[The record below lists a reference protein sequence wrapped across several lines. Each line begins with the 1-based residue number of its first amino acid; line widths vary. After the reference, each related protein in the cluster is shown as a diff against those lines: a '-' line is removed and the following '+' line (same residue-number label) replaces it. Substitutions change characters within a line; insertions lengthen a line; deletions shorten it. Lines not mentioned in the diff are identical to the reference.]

1 MKRNQTFPETF
12 FEKDFYRN
20 QIGSEQVRDSRLAE
34 HYLKSGWRLGLD
46 PSRKFSTYGYLLLH
60 EDVFISG
67 ANPLVH
73 YARHGI
79 SENRTTMSSADF
91 TIENLV
97 DKYSSYFSPAFAPLL
112 VRLMAVSGRPVD
124 LKELFKRVHESRL
137 GVPANTTLTSWF
149 DEEYYLRTYPDVAAA
164 GLQPFQHFVANGFE
178 EGRLPSK
185 ESEARVKA
193 EELSQSH
200 SESRARRIFG
210 QTRTK
215 VMEVS
220 AAKKKTR
227 PAADLRGAI
236 SQMKKLLLAGSSETV
251 VAFGHCDFTTSVGGI
266 QKAAEYEN
274 SFFTSQNINYL
285 WVYPS
290 VELIRMRDS
299 SEEVDLALNLNGTAI
314 KGSFNLSKLIT
325 ILQQG
330 LNSEDV
336 STVTMHSVYGHSKE
350 TLVSIIQKLNPRT
363 LIWFIHDYALKCSS
377 PQLLLNNATF
387 CGDPPLNSPICS
399 LCVHGKDRVR
409 HVEDAQELLGAFAW
423 SVYSPSVAARN
434 VMNQGSNPAE
444 IQIEVLPHGE
454 LLEST
459 TKTTQAQKTLENRK
473 LRIAFVGHPSPS
485 KGWLEFLALVNSRH
499 SEIFDFFFF
508 GVSEDGNNYEGI
520 TRVHVRSSVN
530 GEILRRKLTRNNI
543 DVVFSWPVWPETFHF
558 VGYEAMEA
566 GLPIICNNFSG
577 NLVDSASQQGYL
589 IAYNRFDDLLD
600 DVSLE
605 SRIRDFI
612 KQNAGRPALEFRF
625 SGLTPGVSGRSG

>member
-1 MKRNQTFPETF
+1 MKINQTVPEAF

-20 QIGSEQVRDSRLAE
+20 QIGSEKVRNSRLAK
-34 HYLKSGWRLGLD
+34 HYFQSGWRLGLD
-46 PSRKFSTYGYLLLH
+46 PSSKFSTYGYLLLH
-60 EDVFISG
+60 DDVFISG

-97 DKYSSYFSPAFAPLL
+97 DKDSNYFSPALAPLL
-112 VRLMAVSGRPVD
+112 VSLMAVSGRPVD
-124 LKELFKRVHESRL
+124 LKELFRRVHESRL

-164 GLQPFQHFVANGFE
+164 GLQPFHHFVANGFE
-178 EGRLPSK
+178 EGRLPSE

-193 EELSQSH
+193 KELSRSYV
-200 SESRARRIFG
+200 ESRARSIFG
-210 QTRTK
+210 QTRTRAI
-215 VMEVS
+215 EAS
-220 AAKKKTR
+220 SAKKTTR
-227 PAADLRGAI
+227 PAADLQGAI

-290 VELIRMRDS
+290 VELLRMRDS

-325 ILQQG
+325 ILKQG

-336 STVTMHSVYGHSKE
+336 SAVTMHSVYGHNKE

-363 LIWFIHDYALKCSS
+363 LIWFIHDYALECSS
-377 PQLLLNNATF
+377 PQLLLNNANF
-387 CGDPPLNSPICS
+387 CGDPPLNAPICS

-444 IQIEVLPHGE
+444 MRIDVLPHGE
-454 LLEST
+454 LLESA
-459 TKTTQAQKTLENRK
+459 TKTTQAQKNLENRK

-485 KGWLEFLALVNSRH
+485 KGWLEYLALVNSRH
-499 SEIFDFFFF
+499 SEIFDFFFV
-508 GVSEDGNNYEGI
+508 GVSEVGDNYERI
-520 TRVHVRSSVN
+520 TRVPVRSSVS
-530 GEILRRKLTRNNI
+530 GESLRRELARNHI

-566 GLPIICNNFSG
+566 GLPIISNNFSG
-577 NLVDSASQQGYL
+577 NLADSASQQGYL

-605 SRIRDFI
+605 SKIRDFI
-612 KQNAGRPALEFRF
+612 KQNSGRPALEFRF
-625 SGLTPGVSGRSG
+625 SGLTPGVFGRSG

>member
-1 MKRNQTFPETF
+1 VKINQTVPEAL

-20 QIGSEQVRDSRLAE
+20 QIGSEKVRNSRLAK
-34 HYLKSGWRLGLD
+34 HYFQSGWKLGLD
-46 PSRKFSTYGYLLLH
+46 PSSKFSTYGYLLLH
-60 EDVFISG
+60 DDVFVSG

-97 DKYSSYFSPAFAPLL
+97 DKDSKCFSPALAPLL
-112 VRLMAVSGRPVD
+112 VSLMAVSGRPVD
-124 LKELFKRVHESRL
+124 LKELFRRVHESRL

-164 GLQPFQHFVANGFE
+164 GLQPFRHFVATGFV
-178 EGRLPSK
+178 EGRLPSE

-193 EELSQSH
+193 KELSQSFL
-200 SESRARRIFG
+200 ESRARSIFG

-215 VMEVS
+215 DIEAS
-220 AAKKKTR
+220 SAKKTTR
-227 PAADLRGAI
+227 PAADIQGAI

-251 VAFGHCDFTTSVGGI
+251 VAFGHCDFTISVGGI
-266 QKAAEYEN
+266 QKAAQYEN

-325 ILQQG
+325 ILKQSI
-330 LNSEDV
+330 NSEDV
-336 STVTMHSVYGHSKE
+336 SAVTMHSVYGHNKE

-377 PQLLLNNATF
+377 PQLLLNNANF
-387 CGDPPLNSPICS
+387 CGDPPLNAPICS

-444 IQIEVLPHGE
+444 MRIDVLPHGE
-454 LLEST
+454 LLESA
-459 TKTTQAQKTLENRK
+459 TKTTQAQQNLENRK

-485 KGWLEFLALVNSRH
+485 KGWLEYLALVNSRH

-508 GVSEDGNNYEGI
+508 GVSEVGDNYERI
-520 TRVHVRSSVN
+520 TRVPVRSSVSAE
-530 GEILRRKLTRNNI
+530 GLRRELARNHI
-543 DVVFSWPVWPETFHF
+543 DVVFSWPIWPETFHF

-566 GLPIICNNFSG
+566 GLPIISNNFSG
-577 NLVDSASQQGYL
+577 NLADSASQQGYL

-605 SRIRDFI
+605 SKIRDFI
-612 KQNAGRPALEFRF
+612 KQNSGRPALEFRF
-625 SGLTPGVSGRSG
+625 SGLSPGVFGRSG